1 MLINIL
7 IIGCGSALGGILRFL
22 SYEVINSL
30 TKNLMQNHLAL
41 GFNKFPFA
49 TLLVNVIGS
58 FLAGILYFFII
69 KNFNEFSS
77 NLKNFLLIGFL
88 GGYTTFSAFS
98 LDLFRL
104 IQANQNFQALIYA
117 ILSVLISLIAIFLGF
132 YLMKFCC

>member
-1 MLINIL
+1 MLNNIL

-22 SYEVINSL
+22 SYEIVNIFN
-30 TKNLMQNHLAL
+30 KNLLQNNSTLI
-41 GFNKFPFA
+41 P

-69 KNFNEFSS
+69 KNFNGFSL

-132 YLMKFCC
+132 YLMKFCS

>member
-22 SYEVINSL
+22 SYEMVNIFN
-30 TKNLMQNHLAL
+30 KNLMQNNAL
-41 GFNKFPFA
+41 LSINKFPFA

-58 FLAGILYFFII
+58 LLAGILYFLII

>member
-1 MLINIL
+1 
-7 IIGCGSALGGILRFL
+7 
-22 SYEVINSL
+22 
-30 TKNLMQNHLAL
+30 MQNHLAL
-41 GFNKFPFA
+41 GLNKFPFA